1 MYRAVPMRYLVFGDV
16 HGNAPALDAVLR
28 DAARHGYDAA
38 IFLGDLVGYYPY
50 PTEVV
55 DRLRELAPQVRLAG
69 NHDAL
74 LVALADGANAVRAKE
89 GTLVVDVVQRHL
101 AALDPAAIDFVRG
114 ATARAGN
121 EIWSAA
127 HGAFRA
133 PFDYLTGLE
142 SAAANLEHLPTPL
155 GLIGHTHVA
164 RAFAVVEADGAPL
177 WRTVDFKGPRSNYTV
192 PPRARAFLNP
202 GSVGQPRDGDPAAA
216 YAFFEPDQRRFT
228 VHRVPYDVVAV
239 QRKVHQAGY
248 PVSLAERLERG
259 R

>member
-1 MYRAVPMRYLVFGDV
+1 MRYLVFGDV

-28 DAARHGYDAA
+28 AAGRHGYDAA

-55 DRLRELAPQVRLAG
+55 GRLMELAPAVRLAG

-74 LVALADGANAVRAKE
+74 LVALADGGTAVRAKE
-89 GTLVVDVVQRHL
+89 GTLVVDVVERHL
-101 AALDPAAIDFVRG
+101 AALDAAGVDFVRS
-114 ATARAGN
+114 ASARASDGL
-121 EIWSAA
+121 WSAA

-142 SAAANLEHLPTPL
+142 SAAANLHHLPTPL

-164 RAFAVVEADGAPL
+164 RAFAVVESDGAPL
-177 WRTVDFKGPRSNYTV
+177 WRTVDFRGPSSTYAV

-202 GSVGQPRDGDPAAA
+202 GAVGQPRDGDPAAA
-216 YAFFEPDQRRFT
+216 YALFEPETRRFT
-228 VHRVPYDVVAV
+228 VHRVPYDIAAV
-239 QRKVHQAGY
+239 QREVQRAGY
-248 PVSLAERLERG
+248 PPSLAERLERG

>member
-1 MYRAVPMRYLVFGDV
+1 MRYLVFGDV

-50 PTEVV
+50 PNEVV
-55 DRLRELAPQVRLAG
+55 DRVRDLAPHVRLLG

-74 LVALADGANAVRAKE
+74 LVALADGATGVRAKE
-89 GTLVVDVVQRHL
+89 GTLVVDVVERHL
-101 AALDPAAIDFVRG
+101 AALDAAAIDFVRG
-114 ATARAGN
+114 ATASAGN
-121 EIWSAA
+121 DVWSAA

-142 SAAANLEHLPTPL
+142 SAAANLEHLPSPL

-164 RAFAVVEADGAPL
+164 RAFAVVESDGAPL
-177 WRTVDFKGPRSNYTV
+177 WRTVDFKGASSTYAV

-216 YAFFEPDQRRFT
+216 YALFEPGTRRFT
-228 VHRVPYDVVAV
+228 VRRVPYDVVAV
-239 QRKVHQAGY
+239 QRKVHQEAY
-248 PVSLAERLERG
+248 PASLGERLERG